1 MLKEDIK
8 QTIEKHI
15 KKTLQKDEVQH
26 STYEPDNPHSASDN
40 VTGLDLCLSDVKWAI
55 GTNDFQ
61 GFEEQIQSFIKTEL
75 AQPSLPITSSLYRY
89 LARQRRKYSRL
100 NSSQKLSYYRKWKVE
115 PKYVWDKI

>member
-1 MLKEDIK
+1 M
-8 QTIEKHI
+8 
-15 KKTLQKDEVQH
+15 
-26 STYEPDNPHSASDN
+26 
-40 VTGLDLCLSDVKWAI
+40 TGLDLCLSDVKWAI

-89 LARQRRKYSRL
+89 LAQQRRKYSRL

>member
-1 MLKEDIK
+1 M
-8 QTIEKHI
+8 
-15 KKTLQKDEVQH
+15 
-26 STYEPDNPHSASDN
+26 
-40 VTGLDLCLSDVKWAI
+40 TGLDLCLSDVQWAI

-100 NSSQKLSYYRKWKVE
+100 NSSQNFHTIENGKLSLNMSGIKYNKW
-115 PKYVWDKI
+115 